1 MVCRERKIGAA
12 GGKLK
17 DVVVVIVG
25 CAERSELSE
34 CVDAM
39 AS

>member
-1 MVCRERKIGAA
+1 MMCRERKIGAA
-12 GGKLK
+12 GGKLE
-17 DVVVVIVG
+17 DVVVVIVR
-25 CAERSELSE
+25 CAERNELSE